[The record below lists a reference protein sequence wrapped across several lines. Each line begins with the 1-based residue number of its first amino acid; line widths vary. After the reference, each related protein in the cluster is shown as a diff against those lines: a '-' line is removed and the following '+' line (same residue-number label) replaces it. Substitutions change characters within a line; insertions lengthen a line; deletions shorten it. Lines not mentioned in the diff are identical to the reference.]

1 MFCFFCYIA
10 DPKLNKMRKYILTIV
25 IFLVS
30 IEYSYTQTEA
40 ITKLNSI
47 KEVSSNKV
55 ILLEG
60 IKLDSEINT
69 DNLVKVKPTT
79 INASENTSDSKSQP
93 IKKEKSIKPVKV
105 LKYGIKNKEDE

>member
-1 MFCFFCYIA
+1 MLHCR
-10 DPKLNKMRKYILTIV
+10 PKLNKMRKYILTLV

-30 IEYSYTQTEA
+30 IEYSSAQTEA

-55 ILLEG
+55 ILVEG
-60 IKLDSEINT
+60 IKLDSKINT
-69 DNLVKVKPTT
+69 DNLVKVKPTI
-79 INASENTSDSKSQP
+79 INVSENTSDGKSQL

-105 LKYGIKNKEDE
+105 LKYGIRNQEDE